1 MAEKTK
7 LEIIDMVQNCIGRE
21 LNDEAKNSK
30 ITLYESGVDSIELV
44 NILVAIEA
52 NTNISLDSLLGML
65 EVMTIDVLLQE
76 TITEMDRSI
85 KNKKG
90 GRDKRCLY

>member
-30 ITLYESGVDSIELV
+30 ITLYESGEDSIEIV
-44 NILVAIEA
+44 N
-52 NTNISLDSLLGML
+52 NL
-65 EVMTIDVLLQE
+65 E
-76 TITEMDRSI
+76 
-85 KNKKG
+85 
-90 GRDKRCLY
+90 